1 MTVRINVQLSDGTDA
16 SAEGVAV
23 PGVGPSLHGFDGP
36 DPGYPAHIDELIVR
50 AEDGSEITNLPQS
63 EWNRIE
69 ERMLE
74 AASERAEGEFWERGE
89 HLRSLKLESRE
100 IGGKS

>member
-1 MTVRINVQLSDGTDA
+1 MTKRIRISVQLSDDTDV

-23 PGVGPSLHGFDGP
+23 PGVGASLHGFDGP
-36 DPGYPAHIDELIVR
+36 DPGYPAHIDELMIR
-50 AEDGSEITNLPQS
+50 AADGSEVTDLPQV

-74 AASERAEGEFWERGE
+74 AASERAEDEFWERGE
-89 HLRSLKLESRE
+89 HRRSLRLES
-100 IGGKS
+100 